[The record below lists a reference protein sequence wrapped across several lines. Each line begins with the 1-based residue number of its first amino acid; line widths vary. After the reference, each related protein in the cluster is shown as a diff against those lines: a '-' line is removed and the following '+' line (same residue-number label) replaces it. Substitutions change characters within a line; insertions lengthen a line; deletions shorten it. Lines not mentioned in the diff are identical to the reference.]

1 MSNTSV
7 GPPPQPWGSIADV
20 KHLEAS
26 PLSAATM
33 LARIFGTRAATIAAC
48 CALDARAKGELERYQ
63 LWLGAFKHLKLRFLR
78 DT

>member
-7 GPPPQPWGSIADV
+7 GPPPQLWGTIADV
-20 KHLEAS
+20 QHLEAS

-33 LARIFGTRAATIAAC
+33 LARNFGGRAATIAAW
-48 CALDARAKGELERYQ
+48 CALHAHAGGELERYQ
-63 LWLGAFKHLKLRFLR
+63 LWLGAFKHLKVHFLS